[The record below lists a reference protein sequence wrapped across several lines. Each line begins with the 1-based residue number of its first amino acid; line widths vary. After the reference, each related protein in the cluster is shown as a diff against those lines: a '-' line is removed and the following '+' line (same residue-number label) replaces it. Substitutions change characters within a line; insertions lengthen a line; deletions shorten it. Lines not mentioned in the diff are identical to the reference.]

1 MEEKQ
6 PVKYTMTISRL
17 TIDKLG
23 VKLYDKVSA
32 VIAELISNSYDAD
45 ATQVN
50 IKAPMGEFL
59 ATKRNNQLQDK
70 GYKIEVWDDGIGM
83 TPDQVNSFYLRVG
96 ADRRSDAERGDE
108 SRKFRRK
115 VMGRKGVGKLAPF
128 GICKRIEIL
137 TSGGELIDGK
147 DETGKNIRG
156 YLTAH
161 LILNGSKILQPTDE
175 NYEPEVGKSDGML
188 RSTTGTLISLTNFEK
203 REVPEINT
211 LSRQL
216 SQRFGITSQ
225 DWKITLIDAI
235 RTEDHESY
243 CRNVGAFE
251 IDTMP
256 ETKIQFKPEGQ
267 AYAPDGSV
275 LLDLKAG
282 FEHDGKMYP
291 VTGWAAYARD
301 PYKDDEMAGIRI
313 YCRGKIAAK
322 TTVFNRGASF
332 AGEYNIRSY
341 LVGELH
347 ANWLDGQGE
356 DLIQTDRRDILWS
369 HELGQAFEQWGLKLL
384 SKIGGISRNP
394 IKKKT
399 WDIFQETSKIEERI
413 KQAFPAETQKEIR
426 EEALDFAKLI
436 GQSMRPEEAK
446 DPQRAEEIVQLSLL
460 FGPHVSLDNML
471 REAAEAKDS
480 PVEVINEILKRAR
493 IAELSSFGR
502 IADERVRIIETVES
516 LKDDQFTLED
526 AFQDLIEQ
534 APWLINPQWS
544 PITANQSLSTL
555 KSEFQKYYKKKTG
568 EDIVLVNFSASNK
581 RPDFVLSSQDGI
593 VQIIEIKKPHYTFTN
608 NEMVRVQ
615 RYATQIANFLNE
627 DTHKEF
633 RNIFR
638 DFHITLVCD
647 SENLDDIH
655 KGAFLKLVDDK
666 RLTFIDWT
674 TFLLRTRKMHQAFL
688 NEAVRQR
695 ENAAKKIQ

>member
-45 ATQVN
+45 ATQVK

-188 RSTTGTLISLTNFEK
+188 RSTTGTSISLTNFEK

-347 ANWLDGQGE
+347 ANWLDEQGE